1 MEKSEEQI
9 DTIDCTN
16 DIDNK
21 ENTENAENNV
31 KGGIK
36 LDNEDK
42 KNIKIIIDKYN
53 IDEITATELYI
64 AFNKNIIASLNYIS
78 NEITNINIIHNQT
91 GLDLEESRNL
101 YYSNNKDTI
110 DAISNYFDNKHL
122 DKNTENTIKKTPIY
136 DSNNNYKH
144 IIDCGVDYLYD
155 EDSGNLFDLKTKE
168 FSKTIKTASQ
178 KIEELRSIVDEK
190 DNIIES
196 QKKSLKKEKINEVIL
211 NYQEK
216 LREWGE
222 KEINKWDSNSNI
234 NNNFKNKQEYI
245 EYIENQIKVKFAEEL
260 NKF

>member
-1 MEKSEEQI
+1 MKKSEEQI

-21 ENTENAENNV
+21 KKSENNV
-31 KGGIK
+31 KEVIK

-64 AFNKNIIASLNYIS
+64 AFNKNIITSLNYIS
-78 NEITNINIIHNQT
+78 NEISNINIIHNQT

-122 DKNTENTIKKTPIY
+122 DTNTEKTIKKTPLY

-168 FSKTIKTASQ
+168 FSKTIKTVSQ
-178 KIEELRSIVDEK
+178 KIEELRSIVDDK

-222 KEINKWDSNSNI
+222 KEINKWDSKSNI

-245 EYIENQIKVKFAEEL
+245 ENIENQIKIKFAEEL